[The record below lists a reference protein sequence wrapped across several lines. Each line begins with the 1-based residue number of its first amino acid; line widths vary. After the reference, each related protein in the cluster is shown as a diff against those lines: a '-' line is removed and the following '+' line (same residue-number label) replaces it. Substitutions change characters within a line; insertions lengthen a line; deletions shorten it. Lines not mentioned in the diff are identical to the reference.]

1 MVCWSWEWNT
11 CEMFLDCPHWLKI
24 IIKNNLTIAFN
35 NHTEKSFQMTRKD
48 KEMSTYFS
56 YGKEK
61 SNCGGPTSMGS
72 PVSFFSKVPVFS
84 IPYNPW
90 LAYSNLTANYSLLS
104 KKFQLG
110 CAFLLI
116 SEAFKEQ
123 LTSHRFNNSLHRFT
137 SFHESL
143 FPLLINLINHIDSL
157 LISHRIS

>member
-1 MVCWSWEWNT
+1 MFSWHYLAKYINTGTRLCGVLELRMRNT

-48 KEMSTYFS
+48 KEMSPYFS

-61 SNCGGPTSMGS
+61 SNGGGPTSMGS

-90 LAYSNLTANYSLLS
+90 PAYSNLTANYSLLS

-110 CAFLLI
+110 CAFFI
-116 SEAFKEQ
+116 YFWSFQRTA
-123 LTSHRFNNSLHRFT
+123 HIPSL
-137 SFHESL
+137 
-143 FPLLINLINHIDSL
+143 
-157 LISHRIS
+157 

>member
-1 MVCWSWEWNT
+1 MFSWHYLAKYINTGTRLCGVLELRMRNT
-11 CEMFLDCPHWLKI
+11 CEIFLDCLHCLKI
-24 IIKNNLTIAFN
+24 IIKNNLTTAFN

-61 SNCGGPTSMGS
+61 SNCGRR
-72 PVSFFSKVPVFS
+72 VFFFSSNVPVFS
-84 IPYNPW
+84 VPYNPCP
-90 LAYSNLTANYSLLS
+90 AYSIWLLTNYSLLS

-123 LTSHRFNNSLHRFT
+123 LTSHRLITASTDL
-137 SFHESL
+137 SL
-143 FPLLINLINHIDSL
+143 FMNPYFPYSLI
-157 LISHRIS
+157 